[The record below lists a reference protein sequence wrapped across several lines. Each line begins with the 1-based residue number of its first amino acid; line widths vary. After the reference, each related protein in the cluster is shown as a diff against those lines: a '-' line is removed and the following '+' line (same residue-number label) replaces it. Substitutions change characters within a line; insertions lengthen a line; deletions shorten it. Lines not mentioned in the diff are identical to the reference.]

1 MSWGLKIVVS
11 LGVFM
16 AGMIAMVFF
25 VASLQIDLVEEDYYE
40 EEIKYQDKIDVL
52 TETNELGA
60 PLSIKY
66 TGKHISFDFP
76 EQGTMP
82 TGEIH
87 FYRPSDASR
96 DFNVSISAD
105 SDRNQLVDAAKLTPG
120 AWKVKVTWFADNKK
134 FFKQETIYIN

>member
-1 MSWGLKIVVS
+1 MSWGTKIVVS

-16 AGMIAMVFF
+16 AGMVAMVFF
-25 VASLQIDLVEEDYYE
+25 VAGLQIDLVEENYYE

-52 TETNELGA
+52 NQTNDLNA
-60 PLSIKY
+60 ALSIKY
-66 TGKHISFDFP
+66 DGKIVSFIFP
-76 EQGTMP
+76 EQNTMP

-96 DFNVSISAD
+96 DFKVDISTNYERA
-105 SDRNQLVDAAKLTPG
+105 QQIDAAKLSPG
-120 AWKVKVTWFADNKK
+120 AWKIKVNWFADNKK